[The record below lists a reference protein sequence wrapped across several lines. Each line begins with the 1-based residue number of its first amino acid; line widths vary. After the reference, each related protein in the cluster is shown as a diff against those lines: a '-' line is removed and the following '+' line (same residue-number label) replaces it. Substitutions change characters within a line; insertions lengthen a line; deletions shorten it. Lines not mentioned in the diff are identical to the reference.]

1 MCTLSIIP
9 IRDGA
14 GFRVVTNRDEQ
25 RTRPKAIPPRAHVS
39 GGRQW
44 LWPEDGLAG
53 GAWIGASADGLALSI
68 LNLNLTPRPGLP
80 PRDEL
85 VSRGHLIPSLSE
97 CGTSEEAMLLI
108 SRMSLARF
116 APFRLVAADFAEVG
130 VARWDRER
138 LTIERRPLGPMCLV
152 SSGLGDHLV
161 EPRLALFEDF
171 LTAYGATARMQDQF
185 HRHTWPGRAEISVM
199 MSRPDARTVST
210 TAVEIVRDPAV
221 AVSMRYTADH
231 ESALVGLPA
240 VSALTAEVRPRV
252 AAAAGQVR

>member
-25 RTRPKAIPPRAHVS
+25 RTRPKAIAPRLHSA
-39 GGRQW
+39 GARQW

-53 GAWIGASADGLALSI
+53 GAWIGASADGLVLSI
-68 LNLNLTPRPGLP
+68 LNLNLTARPALP

-85 VSRGHLIPSLSE
+85 ISRGHLIPSLSD
-97 CGTSEEAMLLI
+97 CATSDEAMRRI

-116 APFRLVAADFAEVG
+116 APFRLVAADFTEVG

-171 LTAYGATARMQDQF
+171 LASYGVTARMQDQF

-210 TAVEIVRDPAV
+210 TAVEIVRDPAI

-231 ESALVGLPA
+231 ESALIGIPA
-240 VSALTAEVRPRV
+240 VSALTPEVRPRI
-252 AAAAGQVR
+252 AAAAGQTR

>member
-25 RTRPKAIPPRAHVS
+25 RTRLKAIPPRARTS
-39 GGRQW
+39 AGREW

-68 LNLNLTPRPGLP
+68 LNLNLRPRPALP

-85 VSRGHLIPSLSE
+85 ISRGHLIPSLSE
-97 CGTSEEAMLLI
+97 CATSEQAMHALG
-108 SRMSLARF
+108 RMSLARF

-138 LTIERRPLGPMCLV
+138 LTVERRPLGPMCLV

-171 LTAYGATARMQDQF
+171 LATYGATARMQDQF

-199 MSRPDARTVST
+199 MSRADARTVST
-210 TAVEIVRDPAV
+210 TAVEILRDPGV
-221 AVSMRYTADH
+221 VVTMRYTADH
-231 ESALVGLPA
+231 ESTLVGIPA
-240 VSALTAEVRPRV
+240 PASLSAEVRPRV
-252 AAAAGQVR
+252 VAAAGQVR